1 MIGAESMRIL
11 KLNSISKKVCFLVSL
26 IIIVSLVGIS
36 LFNYSI
42 SKRELSRSNNIILSN
57 AIEFIMVEV
66 NRNHKYSQDESQW
79 MTEEDVKAFSLAA
92 IGDLTG
98 KDTDGVSGATS
109 SDDTDADS
117 SATINS
123 IYGQHAID
131 LGESGYYFI
140 IDSQGNIISHPFLKD
155 NIYNL
160 KSKDGRHIIQDIINT
175 AKSGGGTLT
184 YSLEEGISIIEDTQI
199 VYTKFFPH
207 WDWVIGAVIY
217 DNELARG
224 SDIILFNNMIAT
236 IAVLILAIAITIL
249 LTNRTFKPIKSIT
262 KALSGISEGDL
273 TVDHV
278 HIDTNDEMKLLGNST
293 NKLIASLNK
302 ILKTMKSSS
311 DSLSKYSGDIKE
323 SSTMVSEAT
332 TEVAEAISQ
341 IAVQSDEQYRD
352 IVESVESVTL
362 FGDSIKETA
371 EASSKIGS
379 VVEKNVELKELGLV
393 SVQELKDASKENNEN
408 TAIIEE
414 LVHEMNKSSI
424 DIGEITVLI
433 SNVAK
438 QTNLLALNASIEASR
453 AGEHGTG
460 FAVVAE
466 EIRKLANETATAVN
480 DINSK
485 IEQMQSQTKEVV
497 NSISK
502 NRQGV
507 DRINES
513 VSKTEQ
519 IIGMISDSLQDLIED
534 IRLIVDHNQV
544 LNNKKDEILDMLG
557 NVSDSAQANSAA
569 VEEISA
575 TAQEQSVTLVIVNDS
590 IVQLNNM
597 VIELNK
603 IINEFKVNN

>member
-1 MIGAESMRIL
+1 
-11 KLNSISKKVCFLVSL
+11 
-26 IIIVSLVGIS
+26 
-36 LFNYSI
+36 
-42 SKRELSRSNNIILSN
+42 
-57 AIEFIMVEV
+57 
-66 NRNHKYSQDESQW
+66 
-79 MTEEDVKAFSLAA
+79 
-92 IGDLTG
+92 
-98 KDTDGVSGATS
+98 
-109 SDDTDADS
+109 
-117 SATINS
+117 
-123 IYGQHAID
+123 
-131 LGESGYYFI
+131 
-140 IDSQGNIISHPFLKD
+140 
-155 NIYNL
+155 
-160 KSKDGRHIIQDIINT
+160 
-175 AKSGGGTLT
+175 
-184 YSLEEGISIIEDTQI
+184 
-199 VYTKFFPH
+199 
-207 WDWVIGAVIY
+207 
-217 DNELARG
+217 
-224 SDIILFNNMIAT
+224 
-236 IAVLILAIAITIL
+236 
-249 LTNRTFKPIKSIT
+249 
-262 KALSGISEGDL
+262 
-273 TVDHV
+273 
-278 HIDTNDEMKLLGNST
+278 
-293 NKLIASLNK
+293 
-302 ILKTMKSSS
+302 
-311 DSLSKYSGDIKE
+311 
-323 SSTMVSEAT
+323 MVSEAT